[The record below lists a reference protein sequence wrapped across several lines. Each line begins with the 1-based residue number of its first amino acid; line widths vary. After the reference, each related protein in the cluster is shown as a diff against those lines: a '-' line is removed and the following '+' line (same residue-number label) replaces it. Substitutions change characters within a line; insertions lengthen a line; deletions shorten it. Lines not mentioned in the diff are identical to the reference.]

1 MMKKILSVL
10 LFAYAPLPMKAQR
23 LLSLDSCRALALRNN
38 KQLNIS
44 KLNRDVARNAR
55 KAMRTKY
62 LPKMDAVGA
71 YQFTSREISI
81 LNNRQKDALSNF
93 GTNVG
98 TKIGNDITPLITD
111 LTQKGIITP
120 GQASLFGNILNKVG
134 ASMSNSLNEAGQKV
148 RDAFRTDTRN
158 VFVAS
163 VLIRQPIYMG
173 GAITAANK
181 IANISEQ
188 LAVHNIDS
196 KIQSTLYDIDQS
208 YWLVVSLRH
217 KQALADSYLKLVQKL
232 DDDVHK
238 MIQEGVATR
247 ADGLKVDVKVNEA
260 EMAKTQVDDG
270 LVLAKMYLCQL
281 CGIPMTGDIKLT
293 DENKENLDTVISI
306 NKGTIQTAISNRP
319 ELKMLESAIAI
330 SKQNTYLV
338 RAAYLPQVAALGGYT
353 MSNPNVFNGFERKF
367 SGYFHI
373 GLMVRVPIWSW
384 FEGRYKINATKAMT
398 NIAQMELYD
407 AREKVELQVNQ
418 STFKI
423 KEASKKLIMATKNTE
438 RAEENLR
445 CANLGFK
452 EGIMQ
457 STDVIA
463 AQTAWLQAQT
473 QKIDAEIEVKLSQVN
488 LEKALGTLQY

>member
-1 MMKKILSVL
+1 
-10 LFAYAPLPMKAQR
+10 
-23 LLSLDSCRALALRNN
+23 
-38 KQLNIS
+38 
-44 KLNRDVARNAR
+44 
-55 KAMRTKY
+55 
-62 LPKMDAVGA
+62 
-71 YQFTSREISI
+71 
-81 LNNRQKDALSNF
+81 
-93 GTNVG
+93 
-98 TKIGNDITPLITD
+98 
-111 LTQKGIITP
+111 
-120 GQASLFGNILNKVG
+120 
-134 ASMSNSLNEAGQKV
+134 
-148 RDAFRTDTRN
+148 
-158 VFVAS
+158 
-163 VLIRQPIYMG
+163 
-173 GAITAANK
+173 
-181 IANISEQ
+181 
-188 LAVHNIDS
+188 
-196 KIQSTLYDIDQS
+196 
-208 YWLVVSLRH
+208 
-217 KQALADSYLKLVQKL
+217 
-232 DDDVHK
+232 
-238 MIQEGVATR
+238 
-247 ADGLKVDVKVNEA
+247 
-260 EMAKTQVDDG
+260 MAKTQVDDG

-306 NKGTIQTAISNRP
+306 NKGAIQTAISNRP

-330 SKQNTYLV
+330 SKQNTHLV

>member
-1 MMKKILSVL
+1 MMKRIFAFL
-10 LFAYAPLPMKAQR
+10 LLVSAILPMRAQR
-23 LLSLDSCRALALRNN
+23 VLSLDSCRALALRNN

-44 KLNRDVARNAR
+44 KLNRDVTLNAR
-55 KAMRTKY
+55 KAVRTKY

-81 LNNRQKDALSNF
+81 LNKRQKDALSNF
-93 GTNVG
+93 GTSVG

-120 GQASLFGNILNKVG
+120 GQASLFGNILNQVG
-134 ASMSNSLNEAGQKV
+134 TSLSNSLNEAGQKV
-148 RDAFRTDTRN
+148 RNAFRTDTRN
-158 VFVAS
+158 IFVAS
-163 VLIRQPIYMG
+163 VLVRQPIYMG

-181 IANISEQ
+181 IADISEQ
-188 LAVHNIDS
+188 LADYSIDS

-217 KQALADSYLKLVQKL
+217 KQTLADSYLKLVQKL

-238 MIQEGVATR
+238 MIKEGVATR

-281 CGIPMTGDIKLT
+281 CGIPMTDDIKLV
-293 DENKENLDTVISI
+293 DEDKENLNTAVSVD
-306 NKGTIQTAISNRP
+306 KGTVQTAIDNRP
-319 ELKMLESAIAI
+319 ELKMLASTVAI
-330 SKQNTYLV
+330 SKQSTRLA
-338 RAAYLPQVAALGGYT
+338 RAAYLPQVAAVGGYT

-373 GLMVRVPIWSW
+373 GLMVRVPVWSW
-384 FEGRYKINATKAMT
+384 FEGRYKVNATKAMT
-398 NIAQMELYD
+398 NIAQMELSD
-407 AREKVELQVNQ
+407 AQEKVELQVNQ
-418 STFKI
+418 STFKV
-423 KEASKKLIMATKNTE
+423 KEATKKLVMAVKNTE

-452 EGIMQ
+452 EGVMQ